1 MSFPFK
7 SERSKSDSIKI
18 FIVDDHTLLRQAL
31 RITLTASP
39 RFSVVGEAG
48 SGEEALE
55 LVGKLRPDVI
65 TMDINLTGINGIE
78 TTKRIKKI
86 LPGGKILGI
95 SQHTHPSYALKMMQ
109 AGASGYV
116 TKTSSKDEMIDAI
129 TEIQQGKKYL
139 CAEIKNNLSQE
150 LIDDKGKANIGSLST
165 RELEVIR
172 YIKQGSSSKEI
183 AQALFRSVKT
193 VEVHRYNILRKLK
206 LKNAAALVNFINNHP
221 ELEI

>member
-7 SERSKSDSIKI
+7 HERSKSDSIKI

-31 RITLTASP
+31 RVTLSANP
-39 RFSVVGEAG
+39 RFSVIGEAG
-48 SGEEALE
+48 SGEEAIQ
-55 LVGKLRPDVI
+55 LVEKLRPDVI
-65 TMDINLTGINGIE
+65 TMDINLTGMNGIE
-78 TTKRIKKI
+78 ATRRIKKM
-86 LPGGKILGI
+86 LPLGKVLGV
-95 SQHTHPSYALKMMQ
+95 SQHTHPSYALKIMQ
-109 AGASGYV
+109 AGAYGYV
-116 TKTSSKDEMIDAI
+116 TKTSSKDEMIAAI
-129 TEIQQGKKYL
+129 NEVYQGKKYL
-139 CAEIKNNLSQE
+139 CKEIKENLSRE
-150 LIDDKGKANIGSLST
+150 LTNDEERTSISSLST
-165 RELEVIR
+165 RELEVIK